1 MTVAND
7 ASLLAGLDFF
17 SPGNAVFPNAD
28 KCRDFLHGCTVE
40 DLFFSIVAVS
50 PSIHLPDPRAWDQ
63 KSRDILILC
72 LNKQVQRLPGVYAQ
86 GQASQAGSRSK
97 TATCLFE
104 TSLFSKHN
112 KLNRTLPSFSKG
124 SNSIC
129 PVPWTNQW
137 KEIVGGQLSSRLLL
151 LLFPCTEARRGGSAR
166 LSESPD
172 EQLLI
177 QDFSLGELSTLL
189 IQVPSLS

>member
-1 MTVAND
+1 MVV
-7 ASLLAGLDFF
+7 LLKI
-17 SPGNAVFPNAD
+17 SS
-28 KCRDFLHGCTVE
+28 
-40 DLFFSIVAVS
+40 SIVAVS

-112 KLNRTLPSFSKG
+112 KLDRTLPSFSKG

-137 KEIVGGQLSSRLLL
+137 KEIVSGQLSSRLLL

-189 IQVPSLS
+189 ISSSKSVMIELESVSTSKSAQIRGSVPCFHFTTRARLHVAL